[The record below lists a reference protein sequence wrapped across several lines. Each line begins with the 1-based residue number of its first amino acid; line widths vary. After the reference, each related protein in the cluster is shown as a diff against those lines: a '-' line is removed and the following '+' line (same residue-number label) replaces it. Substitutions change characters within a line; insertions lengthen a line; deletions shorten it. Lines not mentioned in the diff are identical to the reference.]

1 MPSAHRSGLSVG
13 DFAGRLQWAVRHW
26 ALRSWCWP
34 FVAAVL
40 LYACASLFTFR
51 LAGDGRIHFATI
63 DNFLFLYTLEWER
76 TSLFTEPH
84 RFFEGLGF
92 FGMGDSLFYTHLLLG
107 GLPIY
112 AVVATVLG
120 PTAGLNFLV
129 IVSPILNA
137 TVAAIAAWLLIGRWW
152 PAVLAGFVFA
162 FAPFQ
167 QASAGFLHMQM
178 FWWTPLATVL
188 WFQFLRHPAW
198 WKISGAW
205 LCVFIQFAT
214 GVYLGFIA
222 LITLLALM
230 ASALFFRGPRTLD
243 LQLGAKSIA
252 GIVVAALPFLP
263 LLMGYVG
270 FWLDNQATRT
280 LDEARHLSEG
290 LPSYMSSA
298 TKSLLWFQAV
308 AERFPDASPLFP
320 NVVSAPLAVFGLVMG
335 VAYARFR
342 TPVVGLVGAGL
353 LLFLLSLG
361 PELWWNGQLTGLA
374 LPFATAHS
382 VIPGFASLR
391 IAGLLAAGTL
401 LPMALL
407 AAIAVDR
414 LSRLGW
420 KTGWRRHVIPAALLV
435 FCAIEFARSPVSVG
449 PPPNELAL
457 HEALKES
464 SDGAVAF
471 APSGAEFLTP
481 DPYMHRM
488 WWSLNGGRQALIG
501 GYSGFTPR
509 GTTYLARL
517 VDWTDASNRRLV
529 TEALVAFGVRSIVL
543 DRNYLSE
550 TRTEEWQAVIQE
562 VRPSAKVLDTGRFVV
577 THLGPDGISSAGNW
591 SDVKVQPVL
600 HAAVPD
606 AAIVVPITLQN
617 HTDVPWRPPT
627 GRRTRSGEF
636 HWTTVDGSPT
646 SQQSFRF
653 HVPPLIPA
661 NSSAQALTVV
671 HARTPALPGQYQL
684 ALTVDGEQVAATD
697 VVIQDQTLA
706 LEPRAVELSVFAVPD
721 CVRSGESAYVQVTAE
736 NTGAKVWDGTFRLGT
751 RWVALDGQG
760 SLPEPESRL
769 FMVPWLRVP
778 SGSGVVFEGLVE
790 APAEP
795 GFYRLT
801 LGMVE
806 ESVAWF
812 GEHEVLVHVYGS
824 GGRETCVA

>member
-1 MPSAHRSGLSVG
+1 M
-13 DFAGRLQWAVRHW
+13 
-26 ALRSWCWP
+26 
-34 FVAAVL
+34 AAVL

-76 TSLFTEPH
+76 ISLFTEPH

-107 GLPIY
+107 GFPIY
-112 AVVATVLG
+112 AAIATVFG
-120 PTAGLNFLV
+120 PTAGLSFLV

-137 TVAAIAAWLLIGRWW
+137 TVAATAAWHLIGRWW
-152 PAVLAGFVFA
+152 PAILAGFIFG
-162 FAPFQ
+162 FAPLQ

-178 FWWTPLATVL
+178 FWWTPLAAVF

-230 ASALFFRGPRTLD
+230 ASALFFRGPGTLS
-243 LQLGAKSIA
+243 LRQGAKSFA

-263 LLMGYVG
+263 LVMGYVG
-270 FWLDNQATRT
+270 FWLDNQETRT
-280 LDEARHLSEG
+280 LDQARQLSEG
-290 LPSYMSSA
+290 LPAYMSSA
-298 TKSLLWFQAV
+298 TKSLRWFQAV
-308 AERFPDASPLFP
+308 AERFPNASPLFP
-320 NVVSAPLAVFGLVMG
+320 NVVSAPLAVIGLVMG
-335 VAYARFR
+335 VACARIR
-342 TPVVGLVGAGL
+342 TPVVGLAGGGL

-361 PELWWNGQLTGLA
+361 PELWWNGQLSGLA
-374 LPFATAHS
+374 LPFATAHE

-407 AAIAVDR
+407 AAIAVER

-420 KTGWRRHVIPAALLV
+420 NTGWRRHVVPVALLLL
-435 FCAIEFARSPVSVG
+435 CAVEFARIPVSVG
-449 PPPNELAL
+449 PPPNEPAL

-464 SDGAVAF
+464 PDGAVAF

-481 DPYMHRM
+481 DPYMQRM
-488 WWSLNGGRQALIG
+488 WWSLNGGRQALLG
-501 GYSGFTPR
+501 GYSGYTPR
-509 GTTYLARL
+509 GTRYLARL

-529 TEALVAFGVRSIVL
+529 AQALVAFGVRSIVL
-543 DRNYLSE
+543 DRNHLSK
-550 TRTEEWQAVIQE
+550 TRTEEWRAVIQE
-562 VRPSAKVLDTGRFVV
+562 IRPSAKVLDTGRFVV
-577 THLGPDGISSAGNW
+577 THLGPDGISSAGDW
-591 SDVKVQPVL
+591 RDVKVQPVL
-600 HAAVPD
+600 RAALPD
-606 AAIVVPITLQN
+606 AAVVVPITFQN
-617 HTDVPWRPPT
+617 QADVPWRPPP

-636 HWTTVDGSPT
+636 LWTTADGRPT
-646 SQQSFRF
+646 SQQTFRF

-661 NSSAQALTVV
+661 RSSAQALTVV
-671 HARTPALPGQYQL
+671 HARTPARPGDYRL
-684 ALTVDGEQVAATD
+684 ELVVDGEQLAAID
-697 VVIQDQTLA
+697 VVIQEQTLA

-721 CVRSGESAYVQVTAE
+721 CVRSGESAYVQVAAE

-751 RWVALDGQG
+751 RWVALDGEG
-760 SLPEPESRL
+760 SLPESEGRL

-778 SGSGVVFEGLVE
+778 GGSGVVFEGLVE

-795 GFYRLT
+795 GFYRMT

-812 GEHEVLVHVYGS
+812 GEREVLVQVFAPGERGS
-824 GGRETCVA
+824 CVA